1 MKGHHVNVS
10 VFCLLLHFRFK
21 PGKSL
26 KNSKRNKVGLSV
38 SHSGAVKRK
47 IVPHF
52 PEEISAARVN
62 YNKIGNNLV
71 LLSLRQQ
78 NTN

>member
-1 MKGHHVNVS
+1 M
-10 VFCLLLHFRFK
+10 
-21 PGKSL
+21 
-26 KNSKRNKVGLSV
+26 GLSV
-38 SHSGAVKRK
+38 SHSSAVNRK

-62 YNKIGNNLV
+62 YHKIGNNLV